1 MTDEERK
8 VRMKQYF
15 GKTADIKIDRSAQYV
30 HEKDGDEDRLIASLS
45 A

>member
-8 VRMKQYF
+8 ARMKQYF
-15 GKTADIKIDRSAQYV
+15 GKTADKNDRSAEYV